1 VTYGDTKMR
10 ETSHLGGKVIK
21 WSLPVFDSPTG
32 PDAPLLKRLLLPQ
45 GELAQFYDAEE
56 PIRYLAM
63 IELRA
68 GGVRGNHYHRRKEEW
83 AYVIEGEAELVIE
96 DLETKQRE
104 TLTLAAG
111 ELARIRTGIA
121 HAYRTLK
128 PGKALEFSPARFDPA
143 DTIRHLLV
151 DAPAR

>member
-1 VTYGDTKMR
+1 MAMR
-10 ETSHLGGKVIK
+10 ETSHLGGRVVK

-45 GELAQFYDAEE
+45 GELAQFYDAEQ
-56 PIRYLAM
+56 PIHYLAL

-68 GGVRGNHYHRRKEEW
+68 GGVRGNHYHHRKEEW
-83 AYVIEGEAELVIE
+83 AYVIEGEAELVLE
-96 DLETKQRE
+96 DVATKRRE

-111 ELARIRTGIA
+111 ELARIRTGVA
-121 HAYRTLK
+121 HAYRTVQ

-143 DTIRHLLV
+143 DTIRHPLV
-151 DAPAR
+151 